1 MPLTLNSTIAA
12 LSSQQNPKKT
22 QGDISSQA
30 QVLPSGKATPTR
42 PERAVTISI
51 DAQIN
56 RPRNT
61 THPPVIAFNEAIAVG
76 QTAEKA
82 LDEINSTLVKIR
94 ETTRQAVTGQ
104 NTVINLNALN
114 DQLLRLK
121 NEINTIVEN
130 HHYKNTPVL
139 KNGFSQSFPV
149 DAQHTNTINLTLTDS
164 STHNLGVRTTAAS
177 DLADIAPASST
188 LKIPGTPVIAPVNA
202 FSVTKQQQIPQHP
215 EKTPHKTGPI
225 DTRTLIPPAPVI
237 HYQITLSPLEDKTL
251 KQDKHILPIERA
263 QPWPIQARPTTIFYN
278 SEIEPK
284 KSSPEFDLSLNNIS
298 DFTPA
303 SYELYRFTQT
313 LLPDHSR
320 QTTEEQTITHFMSDG
335 KPIVVNAI
343 PLSFDSVHKTD
354 SYGQQTISLDN
365 KPGHTLL
372 TGVIH
377 NKVFLPVSIDLED
390 SIDTFSNV
398 QYPENT
404 VNLNLLNALNPNP
417 PQPSTPSLT
426 LPIASREI
434 NPLKS
439 PSWEIATTQSTVV
452 NFTDFPVNKGDRI
465 SLTIQG
471 QTIMQVFISKSDI
484 APLLTEMASRV
495 TEKMKT
501 VSKVNVDKGTLT
513 LTHEPERSDLNE
525 LRLTI
530 EPQPI
535 IAPLKTVKTFDFK
548 PLPLKP
554 GDRLRLTVSGAKKA
568 QGTLTNQGL
577 KTLLTHV
584 AMTLTE
590 QTAGL
595 SYHVSPDGLLTLTD
609 ATDKGLLY
617 DLAFTVEGSNIK
629 PLSTTVHTVDFTP
642 QRFNEGDHL
651 TITDGGNNKIQGTLV
666 HQDRDRFLT
675 GIAQEAIDTLEG
687 ITDAATN
694 NGVLTLT
701 STSNTALSDLVV
713 TLQRSANS
721 LPLTTVK
728 TFDFTD
734 PPLNKGDQITLTV
747 AADNIA
753 LVTLEDQN
761 LETLLTEIAQEI
773 TEKIE
778 DITDTA
784 VNNGLLTLTSAT
796 NTTLSN
802 LAITLEKSPPTA
814 PLTSIKTFEFTHQ
827 ALAKGDQI
835 TLTLNGDEKV
845 HATLEGQD
853 INTLLTT
860 IARGALKQNDAI
872 KKAEVKDGVLRLS
885 GFKNHNAMT
894 QTYVEIKRP
903 ASPPSLDNISLLSD
917 KKARQSLIVINQA
930 ITDVTSQQLLLKTFQ
945 NQIHHAFSKLTPVD
959 ENLSLLTQGDLTAV
973 VVNETEPLLIVE
985 SETMRFQ
992 SPPQK
997 GLKVGQKMLL
1007 KVTDSSSLPPKIKLF
1022 KASGSPLLQL
1032 TNNNSLLHALLSQEQ
1047 PLLPVEKALTDG
1059 LNQRNI
1065 TKQLDLTT
1073 PDNVIQTPYEKN
1085 VLISDEEPASEAILP
1100 PHLLPPETFKADWVQ
1115 RQLKHSGLFYKNSSL
1130 KKTGTPLTDLKQLF
1144 LLLQREDTGN
1154 KELTQALDG
1163 ISASQV
1169 KALDADLQGGSYY
1182 SLLLPFLPGEFITL
1196 TLVQDEVQKI
1206 NQQWHIYLESNTQT
1220 LGHFKVDIVLQK
1232 KTVAIQFRSNQDWLV
1247 SLIDSSKEKLIDRV
1261 ESAGMSVSGVTAQ
1274 LSKKNSSA
1282 QTKVNETE
1290 HAKQSV
1296 LSAKEQINQ
1305 QTDIALLAQANAK
1318 KENIMMLLKE

>member
-30 QVLPSGKATPTR
+30 QVLPSGSATPPR
-42 PERAVTISI
+42 QESAVTITI

-56 RPRNT
+56 RSRNT

-82 LDEINSTLVKIR
+82 LNEINSALVKIR

-164 STHNLGVRTTAAS
+164 STHNLGVSATTAR
-177 DLADIAPASST
+177 DLADIAPASYT

-202 FSVTKQQQIPQHP
+202 FSMTRQQQIPQHP

-225 DTRTLIPPAPVI
+225 DNHTLIPPAPVI

-278 SEIEPK
+278 TKIEPK

-320 QTTEEQTITHFMSDG
+320 QTTEEQTATHFMSDG
-335 KPIVVNAI
+335 KPIVVTAI

-471 QTIMQVFISKSDI
+471 QTIMQVFVSKSDI
-484 APLLTEMASRV
+484 APLLTEMAGRA
-495 TEKMKT
+495 TEKMKML
-501 VSKVNVDKGTLT
+501 SKVTVEKGRLT
-513 LTHEPERSDLNE
+513 LTHQSGRPELSE
-525 LRLTI
+525 LRITI
-530 EPQPI
+530 EPPTTTL
-535 IAPLKTVKTFDFK
+535 PLKTVKTFDVN
-548 PLPLKP
+548 PLPLKK
-554 GDRLRLTVSGAKKA
+554 GDRLRLTVSGAEKA
-568 QGTLTNQGL
+568 QGTLNNQGL
-577 KTLLTHV
+577 KTLLTQV

-609 ATDKGLLY
+609 VTDKALLD
-617 DLAFTVEGSNIK
+617 DLDLTVEGLNIK
-629 PLSTTVHTVDFTP
+629 PSSTTVHTVDFTQ
-642 QRFNEGDHL
+642 QRLQEGDHI
-651 TITDGGNNKIQGTLV
+651 TITHAGNNKIQGTLV
-666 HQDRDRFLT
+666 NQNIDRFLT
-675 GIAQEAIDTLEG
+675 GIAQEAIEKTEG
-687 ITDAATN
+687 LSEAAAN
-694 NGVLTLT
+694 NGILTLT
-701 STSNTALSDLVV
+701 SRTKTTLSNPAITF
-713 TLQRSANS
+713 QRSAS
-721 LPLTTVK
+721 TLPLTTVK

-734 PPLNKGDQITLTV
+734 SPLNKDDRITLTV
-747 AADNIA
+747 GADDEA
-753 LVTLEDQN
+753 HVTLEN
-761 LETLLTEIAQEI
+761 HKLE
-773 TEKIE
+773 
-778 DITDTA
+778 
-784 VNNGLLTLTSAT
+784 
-796 NTTLSN
+796 
-802 LAITLEKSPPTA
+802 
-814 PLTSIKTFEFTHQ
+814 
-827 ALAKGDQI
+827 
-835 TLTLNGDEKV
+835 
-845 HATLEGQD
+845 
-853 INTLLTT
+853 
-860 IARGALKQNDAI
+860 
-872 KKAEVKDGVLRLS
+872 
-885 GFKNHNAMT
+885 
-894 QTYVEIKRP
+894 
-903 ASPPSLDNISLLSD
+903 
-917 KKARQSLIVINQA
+917 
-930 ITDVTSQQLLLKTFQ
+930 
-945 NQIHHAFSKLTPVD
+945 
-959 ENLSLLTQGDLTAV
+959 
-973 VVNETEPLLIVE
+973 
-985 SETMRFQ
+985 
-992 SPPQK
+992 
-997 GLKVGQKMLL
+997 
-1007 KVTDSSSLPPKIKLF
+1007 
-1022 KASGSPLLQL
+1022 
-1032 TNNNSLLHALLSQEQ
+1032 ALL
-1047 PLLPVEKALTDG
+1047 
-1059 LNQRNI
+1059 
-1065 TKQLDLTT
+1065 
-1073 PDNVIQTPYEKN
+1073 
-1085 VLISDEEPASEAILP
+1085 
-1100 PHLLPPETFKADWVQ
+1100 
-1115 RQLKHSGLFYKNSSL
+1115 
-1130 KKTGTPLTDLKQLF
+1130 
-1144 LLLQREDTGN
+1144 
-1154 KELTQALDG
+1154 
-1163 ISASQV
+1163 
-1169 KALDADLQGGSYY
+1169 
-1182 SLLLPFLPGEFITL
+1182 
-1196 TLVQDEVQKI
+1196 
-1206 NQQWHIYLESNTQT
+1206 
-1220 LGHFKVDIVLQK
+1220 
-1232 KTVAIQFRSNQDWLV
+1232 
-1247 SLIDSSKEKLIDRV
+1247 
-1261 ESAGMSVSGVTAQ
+1261 
-1274 LSKKNSSA
+1274 
-1282 QTKVNETE
+1282 
-1290 HAKQSV
+1290 
-1296 LSAKEQINQ
+1296 
-1305 QTDIALLAQANAK
+1305 TDIAQV
-1318 KENIMMLLKE
+1318 